1 MPISS
6 EGSRNIFQRKMLDKA
21 PDQPDPEKEEKEGWS
36 QGRFQSLITNCFLS
50 PMDFLSMIIQSQ
62 A

>member
-1 MPISS
+1 
-6 EGSRNIFQRKMLDKA
+6 MLDKA

-62 A
+62 AWPFYSK